1 MNQTFTLK
9 EKIKQIFVLFI
20 PIFITQMGMFAMV
33 FFNTVLSGNYHSS
46 ALAGV
51 AIGTSIWNPVFIGLS
66 GILLAVSPIAA
77 QYHGEKRKKD
87 VSYVMTH
94 GVYLGFIIA
103 ALVIAAGIFF
113 LDPLLNAMKLDDTVR
128 KVARG
133 YLIGMGFGVIPL
145 FLFNALRSFIYAL
158 GNTRIIMMIL
168 LFALP
173 VNLFFNYVLIFGKG
187 VFPEMGGAGGGYA
200 TAVTYWFILA
210 LTVYVLKTKRPF
222 VHYEKWKY
230 FKVFFWKR
238 CAEILKIGIPM
249 GFSMFFETSM
259 FAAVTILISRF
270 TVETVAAYQSAL
282 NIISLLY
289 MIPLS
294 LSMAITVLIGFE
306 VGAKRFRDANIYSWL
321 GILMSVG
328 IALFAGLMV
337 VVFRHEVASLYSNEA
352 EVLALIAQFLIYALF
367 FHISDSLQVTAQ
379 AALRGYKDVNFS
391 LATTFIAYWVVCLPC
406 GYLLAHPA
414 GFGPV
419 GYWLGLTIGLLAAG
433 IALSCRLVFIQK
445 RKFVELEQ
453 AA

>member
-187 VFPEMGGAGGGYA
+187 VFPETGRRRRRLCNCCNLLVHLGVDRLCFKNE
-200 TAVTYWFILA
+200 TAVCA
-210 LTVYVLKTKRPF
+210 LCEMEIFQGFFL
-222 VHYEKWKY
+222 EKMC
-230 FKVFFWKR
+230 R
-238 CAEILKIGIPM
+238 
-249 GFSMFFETSM
+249 
-259 FAAVTILISRF
+259 
-270 TVETVAAYQSAL
+270 
-282 NIISLLY
+282 NI
-289 MIPLS
+289 
-294 LSMAITVLIGFE
+294 
-306 VGAKRFRDANIYSWL
+306 KN
-321 GILMSVG
+321 
-328 IALFAGLMV
+328 
-337 VVFRHEVASLYSNEA
+337 RHSDG
-352 EVLALIAQFLIYALF
+352 F
-367 FHISDSLQVTAQ
+367 FHVL
-379 AALRGYKDVNFS
+379 
-391 LATTFIAYWVVCLPC
+391 
-406 GYLLAHPA
+406 
-414 GFGPV
+414 
-419 GYWLGLTIGLLAAG
+419 
-433 IALSCRLVFIQK
+433 
-445 RKFVELEQ
+445 
-453 AA
+453 